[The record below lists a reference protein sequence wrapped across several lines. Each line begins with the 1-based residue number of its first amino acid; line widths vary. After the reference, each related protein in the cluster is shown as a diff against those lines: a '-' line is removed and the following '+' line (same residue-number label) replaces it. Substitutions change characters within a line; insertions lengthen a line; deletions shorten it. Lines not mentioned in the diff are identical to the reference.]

1 MTNRDFDFEG
11 YDWSRNISALEEVV
25 PKDLMISEI
34 NYKFGTRFI
43 PNTIYQ
49 KFLAEMLDQIPRG
62 SDKANPDFVTIDY
75 DKDSDVYRVEL
86 EMTNTYAVVDKY
98 GYKNYSKSQS
108 YAADK
113 LATTLLNQRA
123 PKIYQPDPD
132 DPTGKKRILDSEATA
147 AIQERG
153 NELASQFEEWVM
165 KSPEVQAE
173 IVKIYNERYNRSV
186 VKLYDGS
193 SLSVNGLAKQYQLRP
208 HQQNAVMRI
217 VQERRAGLAHEV
229 GSGKTLTLLASSM
242 KLQELG
248 VISKP
253 MFVIPKTTCRTI
265 W

>member
-1 MTNRDFDFEG
+1 MVEVKSAADALLASLNHRGTLDFDYMKDIYPHTKEEMVAELGERLFYLGADEYQVREEYLSGDVKTKLSVAMTNRDFDFEG

-49 KFLAEMLDQIPRG
+49 KFLAEMLDQIPRE
-62 SDKANPDFVTIDY
+62 SDEANPDFVTIDY

-123 PKIYQPDPD
+123 PKIYQPEK
-132 DPTGKKRILDSEATA
+132 TKIKIL
-147 AIQERG
+147 I
-153 NELASQFEEWVM
+153 
-165 KSPEVQAE
+165 E
-173 IVKIYNERYNRSV
+173 I
-186 VKLYDGS
+186 
-193 SLSVNGLAKQYQLRP
+193 
-208 HQQNAVMRI
+208 
-217 VQERRAGLAHEV
+217 
-229 GSGKTLTLLASSM
+229 
-242 KLQELG
+242 
-248 VISKP
+248 
-253 MFVIPKTTCRTI
+253 
-265 W
+265 